1 MGGSS
6 VVSTLGMGRRR
17 SSRCVPLCP
26 INDVALI
33 ICVASRGYLEPRR
46 QERAALYHLV
56 TWYVFFVPDYCFV
69 PDPCRFA
76 DAQGAKVADLELIST
91 AALSSSKEQI
101 KGIVKSPAY
110 AELRK

>member
-1 MGGSS
+1 M
-6 VVSTLGMGRRR
+6 
-17 SSRCVPLCP
+17 
-26 INDVALI
+26 NDVALM

-46 QERAALYHLV
+46 QERAALHYLV
-56 TWYVFFVPDYCFV
+56 SWYAFYVAGCCFV
-69 PDPCRFA
+69 SDSWRFT